1 MNGDRSLIYYYDATK
16 GQSFNFNEVLNL
28 LNLKEGWTVNH
39 TENPSFIATQG
50 VNKVK
55 GEQGRDG
62 FSQEKPSTAFL
73 KDGNYINVIDLVE
86 KASLGGAKNV
96 SNSANKLVEN
106 GKAGGTGTTLQNVTI
121 AAANGLPQFTL
132 NNVVNGEQAIH
143 KAQVYLRP
151 KWVTSG
157 TLAERNGETKD
168 NTTNVVNL

>member
-106 GKAGGTGTTLQNVTI
+106 GKAGGT
-121 AAANGLPQFTL
+121 
-132 NNVVNGEQAIH
+132 
-143 KAQVYLRP
+143 
-151 KWVTSG
+151 W
-157 TLAERNGETKD
+157 
-168 NTTNVVNL
+168 